1 MSYSLLVK
9 GACLGILF
17 TREGEEGKWLEEKK
31 KTDGRKRNGERW
43 KGRRVEEEWKK
54 SGRRVEEE
62 WKKSGRRVEEEWKK
76 SGRRE
81 GSEKLEKNRRRI
93 GEINEKEKTRTNH
106 RETLFSR

>member
-17 TREGEEGKWLEEKK
+17 TREGEEGKWLEEK

-62 WKKSGRRVEEEWKK
+62 WKKSGRR
-76 SGRRE
+76 E
-81 GSEKLEKNRRRI
+81 GSEKLEKKRRRI
-93 GEINEKEKTRTNH
+93 GEINEKEKARTNH